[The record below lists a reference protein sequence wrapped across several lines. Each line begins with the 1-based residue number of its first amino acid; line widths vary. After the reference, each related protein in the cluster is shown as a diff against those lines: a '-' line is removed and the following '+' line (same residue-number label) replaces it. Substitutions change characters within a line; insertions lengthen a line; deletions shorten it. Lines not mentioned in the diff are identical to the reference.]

1 MDSIKK
7 DKVQT
12 KLKCMILISL
22 CCCTFENTAT
32 HFKDAATRLSYKLLL
47 KCPKQSWLK
56 TRIECQRLHIGI
68 PLTDAGVTTAEGMLQ
83 KPWNNR

>member
-47 KCPKQSWLK
+47 KCPNHS
-56 TRIECQRLHIGI
+56 
-68 PLTDAGVTTAEGMLQ
+68 
-83 KPWNNR
+83 